1 MREVGRAWGVG
12 LKLQRMQAPA
22 AHGRAQALVAH
33 PVPVFTQH
41 DLQPAGAIT
50 ALVDPKGIDQ
60 GRFPSRCLL
69 RHRPLLPRLLRLIP
83 TGRHPDHLAEP
94 PHGVVAALDVDEAVA
109 THWSGV
115 CESLRVMQA
124 LAMAFYNMSSAC
136 RRARVGS
143 WRSPASVAGS
153 RADPNIAVTGVWAA
167 FFHW

>member
-1 MREVGRAWGVG
+1 MRGVLG
-12 LKLQRMQAPA
+12 LGLQSAQVPA
-22 AHGRAQALVAH
+22 AHGRAQALPTH
-33 PVPVFTQH
+33 SVPVLAQR

-50 ALVDPKGIDQ
+50 APMAPKGLDQ
-60 GRFPSRCLL
+60 GRFPNRCLL
-69 RHRPLLPRLLRLIP
+69 VHRPLLSRLPRIIP
-83 TGRHPDHLAEP
+83 TGRHPEHLVEP
-94 PHGVVAALDVDEAVA
+94 PHRVVAALGVDEAVA